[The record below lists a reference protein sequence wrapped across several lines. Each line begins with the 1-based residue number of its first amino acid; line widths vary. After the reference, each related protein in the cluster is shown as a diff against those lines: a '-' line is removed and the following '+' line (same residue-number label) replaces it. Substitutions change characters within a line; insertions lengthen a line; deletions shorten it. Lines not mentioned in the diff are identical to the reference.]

1 LQALETTVTQQEN
14 QIESLSR
21 RVREMET
28 RSERENERVDALE
41 RALSELG
48 PAGEETVERIRAEF
62 GTREDGERGVRG
74 MPPLLKVETRG
85 SEGSSVIPMEE
96 DIGSKGTART
106 EDGSFG
112 EPDHGRSGLRVEIPP
127 PSPISIQSLLSPA
140 AAGSTWKESSVQ
152 VGNERRPALAIE
164 AKHFPG
170 GTPSSSIPFT
180 PSFFP
185 PASSSF
191 AFPVDMTDLYPD
203 GRTEDDDHKLVTI
216 DHLDLHSLAA
226 LKMEDVDSLSPAS
239 ALRVA
244 RFLIQHTQPVEAYT
258 PRAACTITSS
268 RDVLQ
273 DSLNAT
279 KALKGLENQDLL
291 AHEVEPGSIPFISS
305 PVWRQTYTPP
315 QVYLLYRVLMSYCHP
330 EGSKEYFDGKRMS
343 EMTGERKEL
352 YHRWAAYQ
360 GRDKRVELVPAMLL
374 RMRIIMRNE
383 LADNLD
389 LDLTAFFSDSLHE
402 AM

>member
-1 LQALETTVTQQEN
+1 
-14 QIESLSR
+14 
-21 RVREMET
+21 
-28 RSERENERVDALE
+28 VDALE
-41 RALSELG
+41 SALRELG
-48 PAGEETVERIRAEF
+48 PRGEETIERIRAKF
-62 GTREDGERGVRG
+62 GAREDGERGGRG
-74 MPPLLKVETRG
+74 LSRLRVETRG
-85 SEGSSVIPMEE
+85 SSGSSVNPMEE
-96 DIGSKGTART
+96 DIGSKEKARMG
-106 EDGSFG
+106 DGSFG
-112 EPDHGRSGLRVEIPP
+112 GPDQGRSGLRVEIPP

-140 AAGSTWKESSVQ
+140 AAGSSWKESSFQ

-164 AKHFPG
+164 AKRFP
-170 GTPSSSIPFT
+170 GTPSNSIPFT

-191 AFPVDMTDLYPD
+191 AFPVDMNDLYPD
-203 GRTEDDDHKLVTI
+203 GRTEDDDHKPVPI
-216 DHLDLHSLAA
+216 DNLDLHSLAA
-226 LKMEDVDSLSPAS
+226 LKMEHVDSLSPAS

-258 PRAACTITSS
+258 PRAACTIKSS

-273 DSLNAT
+273 ESMNAM
-279 KALKGLENQDLL
+279 KALKGLENEDLL
-291 AHEVEPGSIPFISS
+291 AHEAEPSSIPLISP
-305 PVWRQTYTPP
+305 PVWRQTYTPA

-352 YHRWAAYQ
+352 YNRWAAYQ
-360 GRDKRVELVPAMLL
+360 GRDKRVEVVPAMLL
-374 RMRIIMRNE
+374 RMRIIMRNG
-383 LADNLD
+383 LADNHD